1 MSAPSSGGASRDGY
15 GRALLRLSEDPRVVV
30 LDADLGKS
38 TKSCYFRTEHPE
50 RTVSLGVAE
59 QNMMLVA
66 AGMASSGKIP
76 FASTFAIF
84 SERAFEQIRNAI
96 ARPGLAVHVCG
107 SHGGIHTG
115 SDGSSAQS
123 IEDLAIYRTLPGM
136 TVVHPCDDLSAEE
149 LTVQLKDI
157 DGPSYMR
164 TARNK
169 TKRLY
174 DDDSVGGLEIGSGSV
189 LREGGDVAILSCGV
203 MVEQSLKAASDLS
216 KEGIES
222 TVVDMHTI
230 KPLDAPLLDRVSE
243 ECGCLVT
250 AEDHSV
256 FGGLGSAVAEWLSQ
270 NRPIPLEMVGVADRF
285 GESGDPDDLMRIM
298 GLTSTEISGAAKRSI
313 YRRNTIP

>member
-1 MSAPSSGGASRDGY
+1 MNAPSSSGASRDGY

-30 LDADLGKS
+30 LEADLGKS
-38 TKSCYFRTEHPE
+38 TKSCHFRTDHPE
-50 RTVSLGVAE
+50 RTVSLGIAE

-84 SERAFEQIRNAI
+84 CERAFEQIRNGI
-96 ARPGLAVHVCG
+96 ARPGLGVHVCG

-123 IEDLAIYRTLPGM
+123 IEDLAIFRTLPGM

-157 DGPSYMR
+157 GGPSYMR

-174 DDDSVGGLEIGSGSV
+174 DDDSVGGLKIGSGSV

-203 MVEQSLKAASDLS
+203 MVERSLEAAFDLS

-230 KPLDAPLLDRVSE
+230 KPLDAPLLDRVSK

-256 FGGLGSAVAEWLSQ
+256 IGGLGSAVAEWLSF

-285 GESGDPDDLMRIM
+285 GESGDSDDLMRIL
-298 GLTSTEISGAAKRSI
+298 GLTSAEISDAAKRSI
-313 YRRNTIP
+313 DRRNTIP

>member
-1 MSAPSSGGASRDGY
+1 MSGFPSKGASRDGY

-30 LDADLGKS
+30 LEADLGKS
-38 TKSCYFRTEHPE
+38 TKSCHFRTDHPE
-50 RTVSLGVAE
+50 RTVSLGIAE

-66 AGMASSGKIP
+66 SGMASSGKIP

-84 SERAFEQIRNAI
+84 CERAFEQIRNGI

-149 LTVQLKDI
+149 LTIQLKDI
-157 DGPSYMR
+157 EGPSYMR

-169 TKRLY
+169 TKTLY
-174 DDDSVGGLEIGSGSV
+174 DSDSVGCLKIGSGSV
-189 LREGGDVAILSCGV
+189 LREGVDVAILSCGV
-203 MVEQSLKAASDLS
+203 MVEQALEAAADLY

-230 KPLDAPLLDRVSE
+230 KPLDDTLLDRLSE

-256 FGGLGSAVAEWLSQ
+256 IGGLGSAVAEWLSL

-298 GLTSTEISGAAKRSI
+298 GLTSAEISGAAKRSI
-313 YRRNTIP
+313 DRRNTIP